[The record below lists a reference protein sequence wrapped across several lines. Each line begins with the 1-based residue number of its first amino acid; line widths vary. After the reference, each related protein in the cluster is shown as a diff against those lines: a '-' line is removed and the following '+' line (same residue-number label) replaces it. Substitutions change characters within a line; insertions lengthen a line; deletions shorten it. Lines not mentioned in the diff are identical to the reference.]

1 MKLWRKRKNEIEVTE
16 MGRKKSLNRKLYNM
30 EREMKKPNFV
40 PEKEDWALHGCSN
53 NEEWH
58 CYLKSLFERDLYS
71 DLVDGVYV
79 GVLPDTKKKLQ
90 SL

>member
-1 MKLWRKRKNEIEVTE
+1 MK
-16 MGRKKSLNRKLYNM
+16 GRRNRVLYLI
-30 EREMKKPNFV
+30 EREEKRPGFV

-58 CYLKSLFERDLYS
+58 RYLKELFERDLYS
-71 DLVDGVYV
+71 DLVDGCYI

-90 SL
+90 SR